1 MDIISA
7 DVIDP
12 RSGRPTQATI
22 AFNISFDHE
31 SPEMTQKVAN
41 EITNLFLNENIKQRT
56 KNAQQATEFLREE
69 AEKLSKKMVELDAL
83 LAEFKTGN
91 IEKMPD
97 MIAMNLSMID
107 KAERQLENLETRLS
121 LLEDRKAYIQTQLLD
136 IDPSTTLYSEDGE
149 IIYSPKDR
157 LKILRVSL
165 TRLLGMYTD
174 DHPDV
179 IRVQKEIKV
188 LETQYGISAHNDATY
203 LEIELL
209 EAKLADLKARYSQD
223 HPDIVRTSKEIDAL
237 QDMLL
242 QQEYIG
248 EEIDEQDRE
257 ATNPTFIQFTA
268 QIEAIDTE
276 MGMLKEIRERTL
288 LKLEDLELRVL
299 ESPQLEREYRTLSR
313 DYATSQSK
321 YLEITAKLNEAKIG
335 ESLEL
340 GNQSEKF
347 TIIEPPV
354 VPERPIRPNRALFLV
369 LGLVFAIIIGFI
381 AIVIKE
387 SLDDA
392 IYDVKSI
399 LHLTGIGALATL
411 PRVSNIEETSRAKRM
426 RNLVMA
432 AYLLAII
439 TAVTLVH
446 YLYMPLDV
454 MYYKLLRSL

>member
-1 MDIISA
+1 MY
-7 DVIDP
+7 
-12 RSGRPTQATI
+12 
-22 AFNISFDHE
+22 
-31 SPEMTQKVAN
+31 K
-41 EITNLFLNENIKQRT
+41 
-56 KNAQQATEFLREE
+56 
-69 AEKLSKKMVELDAL
+69 
-83 LAEFKTGN
+83 
-91 IEKMPD
+91 
-97 MIAMNLSMID
+97 
-107 KAERQLENLETRLS
+107 RQ
-121 LLEDRKAYIQTQLLD
+121 
-136 IDPSTTLYSEDGE
+136 
-149 IIYSPKDR
+149 
-157 LKILRVSL
+157 
-165 TRLLGMYTD
+165 
-174 DHPDV
+174 
-179 IRVQKEIKV
+179 
-188 LETQYGISAHNDATY
+188 
-203 LEIELL
+203 
-209 EAKLADLKARYSQD
+209 
-223 HPDIVRTSKEIDAL
+223 
-237 QDMLL
+237 
-242 QQEYIG
+242 
-248 EEIDEQDRE
+248 
-257 ATNPTFIQFTA
+257 
-268 QIEAIDTE
+268 
-276 MGMLKEIRERTL
+276 
-288 LKLEDLELRVL
+288 
-299 ESPQLEREYRTLSR
+299 
-313 DYATSQSK
+313 
-321 YLEITAKLNEAKIG
+321 KIG

>member
-1 MDIISA
+1 
-7 DVIDP
+7 
-12 RSGRPTQATI
+12 
-22 AFNISFDHE
+22 
-31 SPEMTQKVAN
+31 
-41 EITNLFLNENIKQRT
+41 
-56 KNAQQATEFLREE
+56 
-69 AEKLSKKMVELDAL
+69 
-83 LAEFKTGN
+83 
-91 IEKMPD
+91 
-97 MIAMNLSMID
+97 
-107 KAERQLENLETRLS
+107 
-121 LLEDRKAYIQTQLLD
+121 
-136 IDPSTTLYSEDGE
+136 
-149 IIYSPKDR
+149 
-157 LKILRVSL
+157 
-165 TRLLGMYTD
+165 
-174 DHPDV
+174 
-179 IRVQKEIKV
+179 
-188 LETQYGISAHNDATY
+188 
-203 LEIELL
+203 
-209 EAKLADLKARYSQD
+209 
-223 HPDIVRTSKEIDAL
+223 
-237 QDMLL
+237 MLL